1 MMDQLSY
8 LTKDSR
14 ILTFELKRRRKD
26 IIFWISIIFAI
37 LFIFIFISS
46 KDFSFFL
53 VLSSIVQTC
62 AFIIILLKVTDRQ
75 NCSGLSANTLICYSI
90 LLFARLTSTLFYPG
104 YLPNDNTGSWLYQL
118 SEIISMFI
126 CCLLIYLIYFK
137 YKETS
142 DLMLDNKIPFYYL
155 VIPSYI
161 LALIVKSNLNYNYF
175 CDINWAF
182 SMYLETFAI
191 FPQILLFT
199 IKKGQIEK
207 FTSHYVALCGLS
219 RLFSLIFWWDT
230 YEELKVSDSFFG
242 GFVGYFIIGA
252 QILQLLIM
260 ADYYYLYFKSILKGN
275 EINTMNI

>member
-1 MMDQLSY
+1 MEKINDMIRDP
-8 LTKDSR
+8 K
-14 ILTFELKRRRKD
+14 ILMYEIKRRRKD
-26 IIFWISIIFAI
+26 LIFWISIIIAI
-37 LFIFIFISS
+37 LLIYIFASS

-62 AFIIILLKVTDRQ
+62 AFVIILIKVTDRQ
-75 NCSGLSANTLICYSI
+75 TCSGLSVNTLICYCI

-104 YLPNDNTGSWLYQL
+104 YLPSDSSGSWLYQL
-118 SEIISMFI
+118 SDLLSMLI

-137 YKETS
+137 YRDTS
-142 DLMLDNKIPFYYL
+142 DLMIDNKLPFYYL
-155 VIPSYI
+155 AIPCYI
-161 LALIVKSNLNYNYF
+161 LAIIIRSSLNNNIF

-182 SMYLETFAI
+182 SMYLEAFAI
-191 FPQILLFT
+191 FPQILLFS

-230 YEELKVSDSFFG
+230 YDELKNRDTFFG
-242 GFVGYFIIGA
+242 NYVGYFIIGA
-252 QILQLLIM
+252 QIMQLLIM

-275 EINTMNI
+275 EINIMDI

>member
-1 MMDQLSY
+1 MEKLKDM
-8 LTKDSR
+8 TKDSR
-14 ILTFELKRRRKD
+14 ILWFELKKRRKD
-26 IIFWISIIFAI
+26 IIFWFSIIITI
-37 LFIFIFISS
+37 LFIYIFMSS

-53 VLSSIVQTC
+53 VLSSLVQTC
-62 AFIIILLKVTDRQ
+62 AFVIILLKVTDRQ
-75 NCSGLSANTLICYSI
+75 NTGGLSANTLICYCI
-90 LLFARLTSTLFYPG
+90 LLFARLTSTLIYPG
-104 YLPNDNTGSWLYQL
+104 YLPNDSTGSWLYQL
-118 SEIISMFI
+118 SDTISMLI

-142 DLMLDNKIPFYYL
+142 DLMLDNRIPFYYL

-161 LALIVKSNLNYNYF
+161 LGSIVKSNLNNNFF
-175 CDINWAF
+175 CDTNWAF
-182 SMYLETFAI
+182 SMYLETVAI
-191 FPQILLFT
+191 FPQILLFS

-230 YEELKVSDSFFG
+230 YEELKVIDSTFG
-242 GFVGYFIIGA
+242 NYAGYFIIGA

-275 EINTMNI
+275 EINIMDI

>member
-1 MMDQLSY
+1 M
-8 LTKDSR
+8 K
-14 ILTFELKRRRKD
+14 IKKRRKD
-26 IIFWISIIFAI
+26 IIFWLSVIIVI
-37 LFIFIFISS
+37 LFIYLFISS

-53 VLSSIVQTC
+53 VLSSLIQTC
-62 AFIIILLKVTDRQ
+62 AFVIILIKVTDRQ
-75 NCSGLSANTLICYSI
+75 NCSGLSANTLICYCI

-104 YLPNDNTGSWLYQL
+104 YLPNDSTGSWLYQL
-118 SEIISMFI
+118 SDTISLLI
-126 CCLLIYLIYFK
+126 CSLLIYLIYFK
-137 YKETS
+137 YRETS

-161 LALIVKSNLNYNYF
+161 LAIMIRSNLNNNFF

-182 SMYLETFAI
+182 SMYLETVAI

-199 IKKGQIEK
+199 LKKGQIEK
-207 FTSHYVALCGLS
+207 FTSHYVALCGFS

-230 YEELKVSDSFFG
+230 YDELNVPEIFFG
-242 GFVGYFIIGA
+242 KYIGYFIIGA

-275 EINTMNI
+275 EINTMDI

>member
-1 MMDQLSY
+1 MEKLKEI
-8 LTKDSR
+8 TKDSR
-14 ILTFELKRRRKD
+14 ILMFELKRRRKD
-26 IIFWISIIFAI
+26 IIFWFSIILTI
-37 LFIFIFISS
+37 LFIYIFISS

-53 VLSSIVQTC
+53 VLSSLVQKC
-62 AFIIILLKVTDRQ
+62 AFVIILLKVTDRQ
-75 NCSGLSANTLICYSI
+75 NCGGLSANTLICYCI
-90 LLFARLTSTLFYPG
+90 LLFARLTSTLIYPG
-104 YLPNDNTGSWLYQL
+104 YLPNDSTGSWLYQL
-118 SEIISMFI
+118 SDTISLLI
-126 CCLLIYLIYFK
+126 CSLLIYLIYFK

-161 LALIVKSNLNYNYF
+161 LAILIRSNLNNNFF

-182 SMYLETFAI
+182 SMYLETVAI

-199 IKKGQIEK
+199 LKKGQIEK
-207 FTSHYVALCGLS
+207 FTSHYVALCGFS

-230 YEELKVSDSFFG
+230 YDELNVPEIFFG
-242 GFVGYFIIGA
+242 KYIGYFIIGA

-275 EINTMNI
+275 EINTMDI

>member
-1 MMDQLSY
+1 MEKLKDM
-8 LTKDSR
+8 TRDSR
-14 ILTFELKRRRKD
+14 ILWFELKKRRKD
-26 IIFWISIIFAI
+26 IIFWFSIIITI
-37 LFIFIFISS
+37 LFIYIFMSS

-53 VLSSIVQTC
+53 VLSSLVQTC
-62 AFIIILLKVTDRQ
+62 AFVIILLKVTDRQ
-75 NCSGLSANTLICYSI
+75 NAGGLSANTLICYCI
-90 LLFARLTSTLFYPG
+90 LLFARLTSTLIYPG
-104 YLPNDNTGSWLYQL
+104 YLPNDSTGSWLYQL
-118 SEIISMFI
+118 SDIISMLT

-161 LALIVKSNLNYNYF
+161 LGSIIKSNLNNNFF
-175 CDINWAF
+175 CDTNWAF
-182 SMYLETFAI
+182 SMYLETIAI
-191 FPQILLFT
+191 FPQILLFS

-230 YEELKVSDSFFG
+230 YDELKVNDSVFG
-242 GFVGYFIIGA
+242 NYAGYFIIGA

-275 EINTMNI
+275 EINIMDI

>member
-1 MMDQLSY
+1 MEKLKEM
-8 LTKDSR
+8 TRDSR
-14 ILTFELKRRRKD
+14 ILFFELKRRRKD
-26 IIFWISIIFAI
+26 IIFWFSIVITI
-37 LFIFIFISS
+37 LFIYIFISS

-53 VLSSIVQTC
+53 VLSSLVQTC
-62 AFIIILLKVTDRQ
+62 AFVIILLKVTDRQ
-75 NCSGLSANTLICYSI
+75 NCGGLSANTLICYCI
-90 LLFARLTSTLFYPG
+90 LLLARLTSTLIYPG

-118 SEIISMFI
+118 SDTISMLI

-155 VIPSYI
+155 AIPSYI
-161 LALIVKSNLNYNYF
+161 LGLIVKSNLNNNFF
-175 CDINWAF
+175 CDTNWAF
-182 SMYLETFAI
+182 SMYLETVAI
-191 FPQILLFT
+191 FPQILLFS

-230 YEELKVSDSFFG
+230 YDELKVPESFFG
-242 GFVGYFIIGA
+242 NYVGYFIIGA

-275 EINTMNI
+275 EINIMDI

>member
-1 MMDQLSY
+1 MEKLKDM
-8 LTKDSR
+8 TRDSR
-14 ILTFELKRRRKD
+14 ILWFELKKRRKD
-26 IIFWISIIFAI
+26 IIFWFSIIITI
-37 LFIFIFISS
+37 LFIYIFMSS

-53 VLSSIVQTC
+53 VLSSLVQTC
-62 AFIIILLKVTDRQ
+62 AFVIILLKVTDRQ
-75 NCSGLSANTLICYSI
+75 NTGGLSANTLICYCI
-90 LLFARLTSTLFYPG
+90 LLFARLTSTLIYPG
-104 YLPNDNTGSWLYQL
+104 YLPNDSTGSWLYQL
-118 SEIISMFI
+118 SDTISMLI

-142 DLMLDNKIPFYYL
+142 DLMLDNRIPFYYL

-161 LALIVKSNLNYNYF
+161 LGSIVKSNLNNNFF
-175 CDINWAF
+175 CDTNWAF
-182 SMYLETFAI
+182 SMYLETVAI
-191 FPQILLFT
+191 FPQILLFS

-230 YEELKVSDSFFG
+230 YEELKVTDSTFG
-242 GFVGYFIIGA
+242 NYAGYFIIGA

-275 EINTMNI
+275 EINIMDI